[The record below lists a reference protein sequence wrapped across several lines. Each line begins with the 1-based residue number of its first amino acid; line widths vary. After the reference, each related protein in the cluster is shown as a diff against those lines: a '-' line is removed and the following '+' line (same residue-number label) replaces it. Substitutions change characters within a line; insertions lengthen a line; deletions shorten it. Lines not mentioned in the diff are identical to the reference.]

1 MAGVLADCAGNERA
15 VMSKPIRWG
24 VIGLGIGYQHALAIM
39 ECENAQLVA
48 VCDRLSGQR
57 EKWLMEYPLVP
68 AFPDEGDLFDEVQ
81 MDALVVASY
90 DPEHGPT
97 IERALNQGIN
107 VFAEKP
113 LATTLDQYIAI
124 ANALERNSRV
134 RLTTNTL
141 LRRSPRFLA
150 LKRMIAAGE
159 LGSIFHLEGD
169 YLYGRL
175 EKLSA
180 GWRGED
186 PTYSVT
192 LGGAVHMIDLLIW
205 LTGERP
211 SRVYALGSGKGL
223 RDSTYSADSSF
234 DGDDFRISLLEFPSG
249 MTAKVSAN
257 YACVLPHFHRLDVF
271 GTLGTYIHAP
281 VRSAVA
287 ENGPQ
292 EGDWS
297 SAFVFH
303 SREAKDPPVAI
314 DLPYPATPKGTL
326 IANFNEVLSGTA
338 KLEISEQDA
347 MDVLAVCLAIDAS
360 VKDAEPR
367 EVLYRQMTDRF
378 DQPIHVTGRD

>member
-1 MAGVLADCAGNERA
+1 
-15 VMSKPIRWG
+15 MSRPIRWG

-39 ECENAQLVA
+39 EVENAQLVA
-48 VCDRLSGQR
+48 VCDRQSEQR
-57 EKWLMEYPLVP
+57 EKWLMEFPFVP
-68 AFPDEGDLFDEVQ
+68 AFPDERGMFEQVQ
-81 MDALVVASY
+81 LDALVVASY

-97 IERALNQGIN
+97 IERALNQGVS

-113 LATTLDQYIAI
+113 LATTHEHYVAT
-124 ANALERNSRV
+124 ANALERNPRV

-211 SRVYALGSGKGL
+211 SRVYAVGSGKGL
-223 RDSTYSADSSF
+223 RESADAVDSSF
-234 DGDDFRISLLEFPSG
+234 DGDDFRIALLEFPSG

-281 VRSAVA
+281 VRPAVA
-287 ENGPQ
+287 ENDPL

-297 SAFVFH
+297 SAYVFH
-303 SREAKDPPVAI
+303 SREEMEPPVAMN
-314 DLPYPATPKGTL
+314 LPYPATPKGSL
-326 IANFNEVLSGTA
+326 IANFNEVLSGTE

-360 VKDAEPR
+360 VKDAAPR
-367 EVLYRQMTDRF
+367 TIEYRQIAARVH
-378 DQPIHVTGRD
+378 QPIHAMGLE

>member
-1 MAGVLADCAGNERA
+1 MRR
-15 VMSKPIRWG
+15 PIRWG

-39 ECENAQLVA
+39 EAENAQLVA
-48 VCDRLSGQR
+48 VCDRQSEQR
-57 EKWLMEYPLVP
+57 EKWLMEFPSVP
-68 AFPDEGDLFDEVQ
+68 AFPYEGEMFEEVQ
-81 MDALVVASY
+81 LDALVVASY

-97 IERALNQGIN
+97 VERALNQGIS

-113 LATTLDQYIAI
+113 LATTQEQYIAT
-124 ANALERNSRV
+124 ASALDRNSRV

-150 LKRMIAAGE
+150 LRNMMFSGQ
-159 LGSIFHLEGD
+159 LGKIFHLEGD

-175 EKLSA
+175 EKLSG

-186 PTYSVT
+186 PNYSVT
-192 LGGAVHMIDLLIW
+192 LGGAVHVIDLLIW

-211 SRVYALGSGKGL
+211 DRVYALGSGKGL
-223 RDSTYSADSSF
+223 RDSAYAVDSSF
-234 DGDDFRISLLEFPSG
+234 EGDDFRIALLEFPSG

-257 YACVLPHFHRLDVF
+257 YACVLPHFHRIDVF

-281 VRSAVA
+281 VSSAVA
-287 ENGPQ
+287 ENEPL

-297 SAFVFH
+297 SAYVFH
-303 SREAKDPPVAI
+303 SRGEMEPPVAI
-314 DLPYPATPKGTL
+314 NLPYPATPKSTL
-326 IANFNEVLSGTA
+326 ITNFNEVLFGTA

-360 VKDAEPR
+360 IKDAEPK
-367 EVLYRQMTDRF
+367 EVVYCQIAARLH
-378 DQPIHVTGRD
+378 QPIHEIGLR